1 LEFASGNAQSQK
13 QALFGSFSLSALTLD
28 AAKVDSAHDQP
39 RGENG
44 YSRPAEQVRWS
55 QGLIEDFQPQL
66 TPRVVGL
73 SRAYLRGT
81 GQDAVDKTLR
91 RFLPSECVPE
101 FVVETGHKLI
111 FPISLS

>member
-1 LEFASGNAQSQK
+1 LQLASGNAQSQK
-13 QALFGSFSLSALTLD
+13 QTLFGSFSLSALTLD
-28 AAKVDSAHDQP
+28 AAIVDAAHNQ
-39 RGENG
+39 RQGHNG
-44 YSRPAEQVRWS
+44 YSRPAEQVRWN
-55 QGLIEDFQPQL
+55 QGLNENFQPRI
-66 TPRVVGL
+66 TPRAVDL